1 MSLAKVTTLFQTLTL
16 FITFLAPFLLGER
29 VGWRRWTAVIVGFGG
44 AIMVI
49 SPGAD
54 GWSPMG
60 VALGFGAPFFGA
72 LMLVMLRKLGRS
84 DNPASTAIWYNGAGA
99 VLFALLFV
107 WQGETLPMDQTSL
120 SILVLIGVLSSFQQF
135 FIALSHR
142 LAPASLL
149 APFRYLSVPF
159 GIIAGIMVFG
169 ERLTTE
175 IVGGSIVIVLSSV
188 FILWRE
194 KSRRGVV

>member
-1 MSLAKVTTLFQTLTL
+1 L

-49 SPGAD
+49 SPGAG

-120 SILVLIGVLSSFQQF
+120 SILVLIGVMSSFQQF